1 MRNTRNRT
9 VGAALLVLA
18 LAAGACGSGD
28 GAVEGAGETVIVTSF
43 NFNESTILAEIYAPV
58 LGDRGV
64 PVERRLNLGN
74 REIIEPALRA
84 GEVSLV
90 PEYLGTFTFFLGGEP
105 TSDVAETLGIIG
117 PLAEEAGLALLDPAP
132 AQNSNGY
139 AVTRATAELY
149 GLSSVSDLADHA
161 ETLVFGGPPECPT
174 RELCLLGLQNVYG
187 LTFAEFRP
195 LDAGGPITRA
205 ALDNGQVDVALV
217 FTTNGWIVADDLVVL
232 TDDLGLNP
240 VENLVP
246 MFNAEVLASWGGP
259 DCNLA
264 AALDEVS
271 ALLTTEMLI
280 ELNLRAD
287 LDGEDPA
294 DVARAW
300 LEDMGL
306 LGT

>member
-1 MRNTRNRT
+1 M
-9 VGAALLVLA
+9 
-18 LAAGACGSGD
+18 
-28 GAVEGAGETVIVTSF
+28 
-43 NFNESTILAEIYAPV
+43 
-58 LGDRGV
+58 
-64 PVERRLNLGN
+64 
-74 REIIEPALRA
+74 
-84 GEVSLV
+84 

-187 LTFAEFRP
+187 LTFAEFLP

-246 MFNAEVLASWGGP
+246 TFNADVLASWGGP
-259 DCNLA
+259 DGDLA
-264 AALDEVS
+264 AALDAVS